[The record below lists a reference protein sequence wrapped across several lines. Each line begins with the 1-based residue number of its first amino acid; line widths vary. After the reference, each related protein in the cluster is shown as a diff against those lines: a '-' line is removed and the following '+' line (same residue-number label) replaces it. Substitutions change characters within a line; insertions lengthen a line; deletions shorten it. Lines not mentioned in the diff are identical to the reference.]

1 MTEFFV
7 VLTTCPDESTAARIA
22 RELVE
27 SRLAACVTRQPVHS
41 TYTWQGRIND
51 EPEVLLI
58 IKTLASR
65 FAELEK
71 RLQSLHPYDVPE
83 IIALPVAAGSAAYLA
98 WLSAEAIP

>member
-7 VLTTCPDESTAARIA
+7 VLTTCPDESTAAHIA
-22 RELVE
+22 RDLVQ

-83 IIALPVAAGSAAYLA
+83 IIALPVAPDRRLLA